1 MWKVPSQW
9 SASRIAGSAVVLLVV
24 ALAMTGCSGTSK
36 SKSADTSGAK
46 QEGSQG
52 CLVPEGGVKLC
63 GEDAVDWC
71 ANNPGVKP
79 KYGDCS
85 QILGPNPA
93 KPPKAPEDVTPPESS
108 VPGVTPGNGGAAAP
122 DSGAQPQVV
131 QAPQVPVGP
140 DVPVGPEVPEVPQ
153 GAPPVGST
161 PDGGTPPPDTMCAHG
176 CTPGGPSFDPN
187 GGSGDQT
194 GAG

>member
-24 ALAMTGCSGTSK
+24 ALATTGCSGSSSK
-36 SKSADTSGAK
+36 SKSADSSGAK

-63 GEDAVDWC
+63 GEDAIDWC
-71 ANNPGVKP
+71 VNNPGVKP
-79 KYGDCS
+79 KYGDCA

-93 KPPKAPEDVTPPESS
+93 KPPKAPEDVSPPESS
-108 VPGVTPGNGGAAAP
+108 VPGVTPGNGAAAP
-122 DSGAQPQVV
+122 DSGVQPQVS
-131 QAPQVPVGP
+131 QAPEVPQVPEA
-140 DVPVGPEVPEVPQ
+140 PEVPEVPQ
-153 GAPPVGST
+153 GAPLPGSS
-161 PDGGTPPPDTMCAHG
+161 PDDGTPPPDTTCAHP
-176 CTPGGPSFDPN
+176 CTPAGQPSGGNGGP
-187 GGSGDQT
+187 GVQT